1 MKENQFNYSV
11 EFAKANLVLFD
22 LRLKALNIKNGY
34 QVRNS
39 INSLMD
45 FVGISNFRTANT

>member
-1 MKENQFNYSV
+1 MKNNQFNYSGDL
-11 EFAKANLVLFD
+11 AKANLVLFD

-39 INSLMD
+39 LNSLMD
-45 FVGISNFRTANT
+45 FVGITGFRTVNT